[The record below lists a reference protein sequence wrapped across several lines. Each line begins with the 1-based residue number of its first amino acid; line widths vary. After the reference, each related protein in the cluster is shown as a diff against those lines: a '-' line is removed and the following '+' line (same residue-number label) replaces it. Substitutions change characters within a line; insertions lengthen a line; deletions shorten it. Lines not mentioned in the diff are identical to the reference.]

1 MPNAWLNHVRQFRKN
16 NKNMSYKQLLRHAKN
31 SYGGAN
37 NQMNQNQMNQQNQN
51 QSGGANN
58 QMNQNQMNQQN
69 QNQSGGVEP
78 GPPSTPT
85 SGPTAIQN
93 MLRSLSGGSYQGM
106 ESRSSL
112 TRSASSVGGRRS
124 RSRKTRRHRR

>member
-16 NKNMSYKQLLRHAKN
+16 NRNMSYKQLLKHAKN

-37 NQMNQNQMNQQNQN
+37 NQMNQQNQN
-51 QSGGANN
+51 
-58 QMNQNQMNQQN
+58 N
-69 QNQSGGVEP
+69 QNQSGGV
-78 GPPSTPT
+78 PPPT
-85 SGPTAIQN
+85 GLGAVQN
-93 MLRSLSGGSYQGM
+93 MIRSMTQGGGVTGF

-124 RSRKTRRHRR
+124 RKTRRRRR

>member
-16 NKNMSYKQLLRHAKN
+16 NKNMSYKQLLKHAKN

-37 NQMNQNQMNQQNQN
+37 QSQQNQSQQGGGPDDEMDQNKMN
-51 QSGGANN
+51 QS
-58 QMNQNQMNQQN
+58 QQ
-69 QNQSGGVEP
+69 GGV
-78 GPPSTPT
+78 PPT
-85 SGPTAIQN
+85 GMGAVQN
-93 MLRSLSGGSYQGM
+93 MIRSMTRGGSYQGM

-124 RSRKTRRHRR
+124 RKTRRRRR

>member
-16 NKNMSYKQLLRHAKN
+16 NRNMSYKQLLKHAKN
-31 SYGGAN
+31 SYGGG
-37 NQMNQNQMNQQNQN
+37 NQMNQQ
-51 QSGGANN
+51 
-58 QMNQNQMNQQN
+58 NQQN

-78 GPPSTPT
+78 PT
-85 SGPTAIQN
+85 GLGAVQN
-93 MLRSLSGGSYQGM
+93 MIRSMTKGGGVTGF

-124 RSRKTRRHRR
+124 RKTRRRRR